1 MTVAVSQLGPRVDW
15 LVSDRV
21 VAPNGAVRSWWN
33 PDHPGYAYP
42 EIAGYLLSLLAFEG
56 LATVPIRDRIARRLV
71 ADMSADG
78 GVGRGGTDFVFDSAM
93 ALTGLISHEAIGGT
107 IPGPDAVDRLFGYVT
122 RTLLDR
128 RAYTGGDPGDDTHWS
143 RSYGCHL
150 LKTSIAL
157 MAYDA
162 RMPGVTVDPLLDRLR
177 DDLTPLY
184 DAGRFRTNATSEV
197 SYLHAHCYAIEGLMA
212 MEELDPRCG
221 ELIDGGAA
229 WLAGIQDPTGGIHAW
244 HDGKKAYGP
253 LRSDATAQ
261 AVRIWSCVDRG
272 AFTPAIDRALAFL
285 ASMTTPE
292 GGLRYEPG
300 SEDTNTWASI
310 FGLQAIRWADE
321 GGTWQWIA

>member
-1 MTVAVSQLGPRVDW
+1 MTVLVRQNGPRLDW
-15 LVSDRV
+15 LVNDRV
-21 VAPNGAVRSWWN
+21 VAPDGAVRSWWN
-33 PDHPGYAYP
+33 PEHPGYAYP

-56 LATVPIRDRIARRLV
+56 LTTVPIRDRIARRLV
-71 ADMSADG
+71 ADMSVDG

-107 IPGPDAVDRLFGYVT
+107 IPEADAVDRLFGYVT

-128 RAYTGGDPGDDTHWS
+128 RACTRGDPGDETHWS

-157 MAYDA
+157 RAYDA
-162 RMPGVTVDPLLDRLR
+162 RTPGVTVGPLLDRLR

-184 DAGRFRTNATSEV
+184 DDGRFRTNAVSDV

-212 MEELDPRCG
+212 MEELDSRCG

-229 WLAGIQDPTGGIHAW
+229 WLAGIQDPTGGIRAW
-244 HDGKKAYGP
+244 HDGKSASGP

-261 AVRIWSCVDRG
+261 AVRIWSHVDRSG
-272 AFTPAIDRALAFL
+272 YSSAIDRALTFL

-292 GGLRYEPG
+292 GGLRYGPG
-300 SEDTNTWASI
+300 SEDANTWASI

-321 GGTWQWIA
+321 GGTWRWIA